1 LQLRR
6 EQQSRWPS
14 TDNEYG
20 YALRTI
26 RGIDHYVLPL
36 AQEDRTRA
44 PTRGVRLPSSG
55 GAEPNTLWLD
65 GCLTLDEKGFLKT
78 GSDLLVE
85 DLGAANWPFTR
96 RPYMLETSMP
106 SDFAVGDVRDGSVKC
121 VASSVSAGSI
131 AISFMHQNLA
141 Q

>member
-1 LQLRR
+1 VG
-6 EQQSRWPS
+6 S
-14 TDNEYG
+14 TITFSLWHKKTE
-20 YALRTI
+20 R
-26 RGIDHYVLPL
+26 VLPREEFDYL
-36 AQEDRTRA
+36 
-44 PTRGVRLPSSG
+44 LSG

-85 DLGAANWPFTR
+85 DLGAAHWPLTR

-106 SDFAVGDVRDGSVKC
+106 GDFAVGDVRDGSVKC
-121 VASSVSAGSI
+121 VASAVSAGSI